1 MQNAVPV
8 LNQELNEVTYI
19 LGQNNQN
26 KNQHQQQQ
34 QKQVTN
40 ADPIYYTVN
49 KL

>member
-19 LGQNNQN
+19 LCQNNQ
-26 KNQHQQQQ
+26 KQKEEQR

-40 ADPIYYTVN
+40 ADPIYMYYNVN
-49 KL
+49 KM